1 MSVIGIEKL
10 EFGVDNLAAC
20 QQFLQDFGLQTSP
33 NNPSYFTTLSGA
45 SVALSSIDDPRLP
58 TPFESGSTLRRIT
71 WGVKDRVTLEQV
83 IKQIEDCAGFQLTS
97 DGAQCL
103 DPNGMTVAFTISQQQ
118 DVTVDISPIN
128 QWGDIRRIDAPS
140 PVYDKATPINIGHV
154 VFFVDDL
161 QATEAFYCQ
170 KLGFQVSDRYI
181 DRAVFL
187 RTQINGCHHNLFLL
201 KLPHRG
207 RGLNHV
213 AFTVRDIHEVIGGGL
228 AMNRQKWSTFIGP
241 GRHPISSAYFWYV
254 NSPTGGAFEYY
265 TNDDYLTEK
274 WQPRELEHSLV
285 SFTEWAVEGGIDHE
299 TRRQVKKDKE
309 WCHDTTY

>member
-10 EFGVDNLAAC
+10 EFGVENIPSC
-20 QQFLQDFGLQTSP
+20 QKFLHDFGLKAASD
-33 NNPSYFTTLSGA
+33 NASLFTTLSGA
-45 SVALSSIDDPRLP
+45 EI
-58 TPFESGSTLRRIT
+58 
-71 WGVKDRVTLEQV
+71 
-83 IKQIEDCAGFQLTS
+83 QLFS
-97 DGAQCL
+97 HQ
-103 DPNGMTVAFTISQQQ
+103 DPNGMTVAFTISKQKTVELE
-118 DVTVDISPIN
+118 VTAIN
-128 QWGDIRRIDAPS
+128 QWGDIRRIDKPS
-140 PVYDKATPINIGHV
+140 PVYEKATPINVGHV

-161 QATEAFYCQ
+161 PSTEAFYCQ

-201 KLPHRG
+201 KLPHRSS
-207 RGLNHV
+207 GLNHV

-228 AMNRQKWSTFIGP
+228 AMNRHQWSTFIGP

-265 TNDDYLTEK
+265 TNDDYLTDK

-285 SFTEWAVEGGIDHE
+285 SFTEWAVEGGLDYE
-299 TRRQVKKDKE
+299 TRRQVKE
-309 WCHDTTY
+309 

>member
-10 EFGVDNLAAC
+10 EFGVEDIPSC
-20 QQFLQDFGLQTSP
+20 QKFLHDFGLQVTKSD
-33 NNPSYFTTLSGA
+33 PSLFSTLSGA
-45 SVALSSIDDPRLP
+45 KIQLFTQQEPSLP
-58 TPFESGSTLRRIT
+58 PAFETGSTLRRIT
-71 WGVKDRVTLEQV
+71 WGTENTAELNK
-83 IKQIEDCAGFQLTS
+83 IIENIQGCDGFKLTS
-97 DGAQCL
+97 DGAECR
-103 DPNGMTVAFTISQQQ
+103 DPNGMAVAFTVTKQK
-118 DVTVDISPIN
+118 DVDVEVSPIN
-128 QWGDIRRIDAPS
+128 QWGDIRRIDKPS
-140 PVYDKATPINIGHV
+140 PVYEKATPINVGHV

-161 QATEAFYCQ
+161 PSTEAFYCQ

-187 RTQINGCHHNLFLL
+187 RAQVNGCHHNLFLL

-228 AMNRQKWSTFIGP
+228 AMNRQQWSTFIGP

-265 TNDDYLTEK
+265 TNDDFLTDK

-285 SFTEWAVEGGIDHE
+285 SFTEWAVEGGLDYE
-299 TRRQVKKDKE
+299 TRRQVKLVKE
-309 WCHDTTY
+309 

>member
-1 MSVIGIEKL
+1 MSVTGIEKL
-10 EFGVDNLAAC
+10 EFGVEDLNAC
-20 QQFLQDFGLQTSP
+20 QKFLHDFGLQVSAKD
-33 NNPSYFTTLSGA
+33 PSLFTTLSGA
-45 SVALSSIDDPRLP
+45 KLALSPINDSDLP
-58 TPFESGSTLRRIT
+58 SPFEAGSTLRRIT
-71 WGVKDRVTLEQV
+71 WGVKNSADLDEIINNIQGC
-83 IKQIEDCAGFQLTS
+83 DDFQLTPK
-97 DGAQCL
+97 GAQCR
-103 DPNGMTVAFTISQQQ
+103 DPNGMMVAFCLSEQKE
-118 DVTVDISPIN
+118 VKVDITGIN
-128 QWGDIRRIDAPS
+128 QWGDIRRVDTPS
-140 PVYDKATPINIGHV
+140 PVYEKATPVNVGHV

-161 QATEAFYCQ
+161 SATEDFYRQ

-187 RTQINGCHHNLFLL
+187 RTQINGHHHSLFLL

-228 AMNRQKWSTFIGP
+228 AMNRHHWSTFIGP

-285 SFTEWAVEGGIDHE
+285 SFTEWAVEGGLDYE
-299 TRRQVKKDKE
+299 TRRQVKPAKE
-309 WCHDTTY
+309 

>member
-10 EFGVDNLAAC
+10 EFGVENIPSC
-20 QQFLQDFGLQTSP
+20 QKFLHDFGLKAASD
-33 NNPSYFTTLSGA
+33 NASLFTTLSGA
-45 SVALSSIDDPRLP
+45 EIQLFSHQDPNLP
-58 TPFESGSTLRRIT
+58 APFEAGSTLRRIT
-71 WGVKDRVTLEQV
+71 WGVENSDKLQEV
-83 IKQIEDCAGFQLTS
+83 IEKIRPCDGFQLTP
-97 DGAQCL
+97 DGAQCR
-103 DPNGMTVAFTISQQQ
+103 DPNGMTVAFTISKQKTVELE
-118 DVTVDISPIN
+118 VTAIN
-128 QWGDIRRIDAPS
+128 QWGDIRRIDKPS
-140 PVYDKATPINIGHV
+140 PVYEKATPINVGHV

-161 QATEAFYCQ
+161 PSTEAFYCQ

-201 KLPHRG
+201 KLPHRSS
-207 RGLNHV
+207 GLNHV

-228 AMNRQKWSTFIGP
+228 AMNRHQWSTFIGP

-265 TNDDYLTEK
+265 TNDDYLTDK

-285 SFTEWAVEGGIDHE
+285 SFTEWAVEGGLDYE
-299 TRRQVKKDKE
+299 TRRQVKE
-309 WCHDTTY
+309 